1 LEEEREMGKFTR
13 FVGALVVA
21 AMMSLAV
28 SPVAAQGPVV
38 NENQADEASS
48 ICALIQAALIF
59 IGELPDSRGIAK
71 LEAKLQEQWVYYGC
85 SGQ

>member
-1 LEEEREMGKFTR
+1 MGKFTR

-28 SPVAAQGPVV
+28 SPVAAQAVV
-38 NENQADEASS
+38 NESSVQEGES

-59 IGELPDSRGIAK
+59 IGELPDSKGIAK
-71 LEAKLQEQWVYYGC
+71 LELKLQELWVSYGC
-85 SGQ
+85 SA